1 MKQSN
6 QNYQEKQKNSP
17 TSAKEVA
24 GLLSKIAAQGF

>member
-17 TSAKEVA
+17 TSSIEVA
-24 GLLSKIAAQGF
+24 GLLSKIVVQGF